1 MSKLSQISADHP
13 LLLIGCGK
21 MGGAMLQGW
30 LKAGLSEDAVKI
42 VDPYLDGVRKMLPAL
57 PDNCFAETISDLAEG
72 LTPGFIVLAVKPQ
85 MMDQA
90 VEALKDMAC
99 DQAAFLSIAAGK
111 TIGYFERHLGQDAA
125 IVRAMPNTPAAI
137 GRGITVGCANK
148 NVSED
153 QQAVCHDLLTAAGA
167 VEWVSEETLIDAVTA
182 VSGSGPAY
190 VFNLVETLAGAG
202 EAIGL
207 APELAK
213 KLAMHTICGSAAL
226 LEQSELDATQLRINV
241 TSPNGTTEAAL
252 NVLMGEDGLGKLM
265 TKAVRAAHQRSKD
278 LAD

>member
-1 MSKLSQISADHP
+1 MSKLSKISSENP

-42 VDPYLDGVRKMLPAL
+42 VDPYLEGVRKMLPAL
-57 PDNCFAETISDLAEG
+57 KEACFAEKISDLPTNI
-72 LTPGFIVLAVKPQ
+72 TPGFVVLAVKPQ

-90 VEALKDMAC
+90 MADLKALNCAG
-99 DQAAFLSIAAGK
+99 AVFLSIAAGK
-111 TIGYFERHLGQDAA
+111 TIGYFERHMGRDAA

-137 GRGITVGCANK
+137 GRGITVGCPNK
-148 NVSED
+148 KVTD
-153 QQAVCHDLLTAAGA
+153 IQKDICHDLLTAAGA
-167 VEWVSEETLIDAVTA
+167 VEWVSEEKLIDAVTA

-207 APELAK
+207 PPELAK
-213 KLAMHTICGSAAL
+213 KLAMHTVCGAGAL
-226 LEQSELDATQLRINV
+226 LEQSDLDATKLRINV

-252 NVLMGEDGLGKLM
+252 NVLMGENGLSKLM
-265 TKAVRAAHQRSKD
+265 MEAVRAAHQRSKE